1 MEKLKVSFDI
11 VDNWDKDHF
20 RLFIEG
26 LNKNDTI
33 DLYLIT
39 LETDQDIVDAVQAKL
54 DLNDDHVIMV
64 ATEALKLDEIEDKAI
79 RIHLDADYTFAS
91 TLYDTIGRY
100 GIYVSRMWDF
110 FNMRMK
116 YITSFEFRVKQ
127 IIDAQEN
134 C

>member
-1 MEKLKVSFDI
+1 MDKLKVSFDI

-39 LETDQDIVDAVQAKL
+39 LETDQDIVNAVQAKL
-54 DLNDDHVIMV
+54 DLEDTRVIMV
-64 ATEALKLDEIEDKAI
+64 ATETLKLDEIEDKSI
-79 RIHLDADYTFAS
+79 RIHLDADYNFAN
-91 TLYDTIGRY
+91 TLYDVIGRY
-100 GIYVSRMWDF
+100 GVYVSRMWDF